1 MHWRGRAR
9 EVVEL
14 LAFKENWLR
23 DIVSNEL
30 KVRVRCHVAH
40 ISLGAGEEVINRHH
54 LVPLAEQHITKMRS
68 YKTGSA
74 THYHSR
80 HIYLSLPTNPKVYHV
95 TAGRPTL

>member
-1 MHWRGRAR
+1 
-9 EVVEL
+9 VVEL
-14 LAFKENWLR
+14 VTLKKDRLR

-30 KVRVRCHVAH
+30 KVRIRGHVAH
-40 ISLGAGEEVINRHH
+40 ISLGTGEEVINRHH
-54 LVPLAEQHITKMRS
+54 LVPLAEQHITQMRS